1 LPSKRVSRTFD
12 PENSSIDAFDIELG
26 AQVRARWQLG
36 QWRGIPISLHWTV
49 FIGIPWFLWQ
59 TRSLADTAIAFFA
72 FFFLLLA
79 HELGHAAVA
88 LWRRVE
94 VDHIQLFFLHGYCA
108 HEPPDYELDD
118 VLIAWGGV
126 AAQLVVFVIAL
137 GADVLLAT
145 FSPVARVLASPLL
158 LVLIGTNVFI
168 MIVNLI
174 PLAPLDGAKAWRI
187 LPILAEWAKGTSWAH
202 KWRRRSAARQTA
214 RTRKLE
220 AESERIAADII
231 EKLKKRKSDV

>member
-1 LPSKRVSRTFD
+1 M
-12 PENSSIDAFDIELG
+12 
-26 AQVRARWQLG
+26 RARWQLG

-59 TRSLADTAIAFFA
+59 TRSLANTAIAFVA

-88 LWRRVE
+88 RWRRVE

-126 AAQLVVFVIAL
+126 AAQFIVLVVAL
-137 GADVLLAT
+137 VADVLLAT
-145 FSPVARVLASPLL
+145 FWPDARVLTSPLL
-158 LVLIGTNVFI
+158 RVLIGTNVLI
-168 MIVNLI
+168 MIFNLI
-174 PLAPLDGAKAWRI
+174 PVAPFDGAKAWRI
-187 LPILAEWAKGTSWAH
+187 LPILAEWAKDTAWAH
-202 KWRRRSAARQTA
+202 KWRRRSAARNMA
-214 RTRKLE
+214 RTKKLE

-231 EKLKKRKSDV
+231 DKLKKRKSDV

>member
-1 LPSKRVSRTFD
+1 M
-12 PENSSIDAFDIELG
+12 
-26 AQVRARWQLG
+26 RARWQLG

-59 TRSLADTAIAFFA
+59 TRSLANTAIAFVA

-88 LWRRVE
+88 RWRRVE

-126 AAQLVVFVIAL
+126 AAQFIVLVIAL
-137 GADVLLAT
+137 VGDVLLAT
-145 FSPVARVLASPLL
+145 FWPDARVLTSPLL
-158 LVLIGTNVFI
+158 RVLIGTNVLI
-168 MIVNLI
+168 MIFNLI
-174 PLAPLDGAKAWRI
+174 PVAPFDGAKAWRI
-187 LPILAEWAKGTSWAH
+187 LPILAEWAKDTSLAH
-202 KWRRRSAARQTA
+202 EWRRRSAARMTA
-214 RTRKLE
+214 RTKKLE

-231 EKLKKRKSDV
+231 DKLKKRKSDV

>member
-1 LPSKRVSRTFD
+1 M
-12 PENSSIDAFDIELG
+12 
-26 AQVRARWQLG
+26 RARWQLG

-59 TRSLADTAIAFFA
+59 TRSLTDTAIAFVA
-72 FFFLLLA
+72 FLFLLLA

-88 LWRRVE
+88 RWRRVE

-126 AAQLVVFVIAL
+126 AAQFIVLVVAL
-137 GADVLLAT
+137 VGDVLLAT
-145 FSPVARVLASPLL
+145 FWPDARVLTSPLL
-158 LVLIGTNVFI
+158 RVLIGTNVLI
-168 MIVNLI
+168 MIFNLI
-174 PLAPLDGAKAWRI
+174 PVAPFDGAKAWRI
-187 LPILAEWAKGTSWAH
+187 LPILAEWAKDTAWAH
-202 KWRRRSAARQTA
+202 KWRRRSAARNMA
-214 RTRKLE
+214 RTKKLE

-231 EKLKKRKSDV
+231 DKLKKRKSDV